1 MRFFSSL
8 TTKPLPAR
16 FERLLTGLFF
26 GLLLVTGLLLHRDYG
41 VSADERVDRLNGMV
55 NVKYIAEL
63 VAPALVQNQAGYQL
77 IPPLK
82 NYIENDHGV
91 AFEIPMALISFVL
104 TRGDSQAA
112 YYVRHFCI
120 FLVFVAGVYALF
132 RLGSWYLGG
141 WRWGLFTALL
151 LVLSPRLFADAF
163 YNAKDIV
170 FMALF
175 TLSIYS
181 LLRFIQRPSLPR
193 TLLHAVLTA
202 LTVDIRILGMLL
214 VAFTVGMVGLE
225 LVFGSHKQP
234 GTHRQLVRCTLLYL
248 VVTPVAIL
256 IGWPALWEAPVTN
269 LLASFHSLSKYPF
282 KGTLLYWGNAI
293 HLPIDPMPW
302 HYIPGWILAT
312 TPLAYTLA
320 AAGGILLMLR
330 TLLKA
335 WRTFLSTPEH
345 RQNLLLLLWLLV
357 PPLLVIGL
365 NSILYNAWRHLFFI
379 YPALLILA
387 VRGLQYLYVLTRH
400 ASPARAWAASFL
412 LTAAALEGTY
422 TVVRMIRLHP
432 HQYVYFSFLPP
443 STAERLFELDYWG
456 LSYRQGLEWVLAHD
470 PNPQITISGN
480 PSYLDNNMLILPP
493 SQRARLRYI
502 PSRAETPTEARY
514 FLTAYHYY
522 GGRPKTYPDSLGREV
537 YTIRADGLRIF
548 SVFKRW

>member
-1 MRFFSSL
+1 MID
-8 TTKPLPAR
+8 
-16 FERLLTGLFF
+16 RLLPHRQQRLITGLFL
-26 GLLLVTGLLLHRDYG
+26 GLLLLTGLLLHRDYG

-55 NVKYIAEL
+55 NVKYMAEL
-63 VAPALVQNQAGYQL
+63 VAPALVRNQAGYHL

-82 NYIENDHGV
+82 KYIENDHGV
-91 AFEIPMALISFVL
+91 AFEIPMALVSFVL
-104 TRGDSQAA
+104 TRGDAQAA
-112 YYVRHFCI
+112 YYVRHLCI

-132 RLGSWYLGG
+132 RLSGIYLKS
-141 WRWGLFTALL
+141 WRWALLTALL

-175 TLSIYS
+175 TLGIYS
-181 LLRFIQRPSLPR
+181 LLRFIRQPSLLR
-193 TLLHAVLTA
+193 ALLHALVTA

-214 VAFTVGMVGLE
+214 AAFTVGMVGLE
-225 LVFGSHKQP
+225 LLSRPNEQR
-234 GTHRQLVRCTLLYL
+234 TDNRQLMRSTLLYL
-248 VVTPVAIL
+248 AVTPVAVL
-256 IGWPALWEAPVTN
+256 IGWPALWEAPLTN

-282 KGTLLYWGNAI
+282 KGTLLYWGNFI
-293 HLPIDPMPW
+293 HLPADPLPW
-302 HYIPGWILAT
+302 HYIPGWILVT

-320 AAGGILLMLR
+320 GVGGFLL
-330 TLLKA
+330 TLHSLLSP
-335 WRTFLSTPEH
+335 WRTFLRTPEH
-345 RQNLLLLLWLLV
+345 RRNLLLLLWLLV

-387 VRGLQYLYVLTRH
+387 VRGLQYLYSLTRH
-400 ASPARAWAASFL
+400 ASKARVWAATL
-412 LTAAALEGTY
+412 LLVAGVEVAYTA
-422 TVVRMIRLHP
+422 VRMVRMHP

-443 STAERLFELDYWG
+443 IAAERLFELDYWG
-456 LSYRQGLEWVLAHD
+456 LSYREGLEWVLAHD

-502 PSRAETPTEARY
+502 PSRAETPTDARY

-522 GGRPKTYPDSLGREV
+522 GARPKTYPDSLGREV

>member
-1 MRFFSSL
+1 MTFFSRL
-8 TTKPLPAR
+8 INKLLPAR
-16 FERLLTGLFF
+16 HQRLITSSFF
-26 GLLLVTGLLLHRDYG
+26 GLLLLTGLLLHRDYG

-63 VAPALVQNQAGYQL
+63 VAPALVRNQAGYNL

-82 NYIENDHGV
+82 NHIENDHGV
-91 AFEIPMALISFVL
+91 VFEIPMALVSFVL
-104 TRGDSQAA
+104 TRGDAQAA
-112 YYVRHFCI
+112 YYVRHLCT

-132 RLGSWYLGG
+132 RLSSLYLRS
-141 WRWGLFTALL
+141 WRWGLLTALL
-151 LVLSPRLFADAF
+151 LVLSPRLFADGF

-170 FMALF
+170 FMSLF

-181 LLRFIQRPSLPR
+181 LLRFIQQPSFLR
-193 TLLHAVLTA
+193 ALLHALFTA

-225 LVFGSHKQP
+225 LLLRPTEQRAAN
-234 GTHRQLVRCTLLYL
+234 RQLIQGTLLYL
-248 VVTPVAIL
+248 VATPVAIL
-256 IGWPALWEAPVTN
+256 IGWPALWEAPMTN

-282 KGTLLYWGNAI
+282 SGTLLYWGNLI
-293 HLPIDPMPW
+293 HVPADPLPW
-302 HYIPGWILAT
+302 HYIPGWILVT
-312 TPLAYTLA
+312 TPLTYTLA
-320 AAGGILLMLR
+320 AVGGFLLTLRPLLRQWRTWLR
-330 TLLKA
+330 TIA
-335 WRTFLSTPEH
+335 H
-345 RQNLLLLLWLLV
+345 RRDLLLVLWLLV

-387 VRGLQYLYVLTRH
+387 VRGLQYLYILTRH
-400 ASPARAWAASFL
+400 TPQTRAWAASL
-412 LTAAALEGTY
+412 LLAATGLEGTY
-422 TVVRMIRLHP
+422 TVVRMVKLHP
-432 HQYVYFSFLPP
+432 HQYVYFSFLRPAP
-443 STAERLFELDYWG
+443 AERLFELDYWG
-456 LSYRQGLEWVLAHD
+456 LSYREGLEWVLAHD
-470 PNPQITISGN
+470 SSPQITISGN

-493 SQRARLRYI
+493 SQRVRLRYI

>member
-1 MRFFSSL
+1 ML
-8 TTKPLPAR
+8 V
-16 FERLLTGLFF
+16 LL
-26 GLLLVTGLLLHRDYG
+26 GLLLHHDYG

-63 VAPALVQNQAGYQL
+63 IAPTLVQNQAGYRL

-91 AFEIPMALISFVL
+91 AFEIPMALVSFVL
-104 TRGDSQAA
+104 TRGDAQVG
-112 YYVRHFCI
+112 YYVRHLCI

-132 RLGSWYLGG
+132 RLSSLYLKS
-141 WRWGLFTALL
+141 WRWGLLTTLL

-181 LLRFIQRPSLPR
+181 LLCFIRQPSLPR
-193 TLLHAVLTA
+193 ALLHALVTA

-225 LVFGSHKQP
+225 LLSRSNEQRVLN
-234 GTHRQLVRCTLLYL
+234 RQLVQSTLLYL
-248 VVTPVAIL
+248 AITPVAIL
-256 IGWPALWEAPVTN
+256 IGWPALWEAPLTN

-282 KGTLLYWGNAI
+282 KGTLLYWGNTI
-293 HLPIDPMPW
+293 HLPVDPMPW
-302 HYIPGWILAT
+302 HYIPGWILVT
-312 TPLAYTLA
+312 TPLAYSLA
-320 AAGGILLMLR
+320 AVGGFLLTLR
-330 TLLKA
+330 SLLRP
-335 WRTFLSTPEH
+335 WRPFLRTPEH

-387 VRGLQYLYVLTRH
+387 VWGLQHLYTLSRH
-400 ASPARAWAASFL
+400 ASRLRAWAATML
-412 LTAAALEGTY
+412 LAAAALEGAY
-422 TVVRMIRLHP
+422 TVVRMVRLHP

-456 LSYRQGLEWVLAHD
+456 LSYREGLEWVLAHD

-493 SQRARLRYI
+493 SQRTRLHYI
-502 PSRAETPTEARY
+502 PSQAETPTEARY

-522 GGRPKTYPDSLGREV
+522 GARPKTYPDSLGREV

>member
-1 MRFFSSL
+1 MINKL
-8 TTKPLPAR
+8 LPAR
-16 FERLLTGLFF
+16 HQRLIVGSFF
-26 GLLLVTGLLLHRDYG
+26 GLLVLLGLLLHRDYG

-63 VAPALVQNQAGYQL
+63 VVPALVRNQAGYEL

-91 AFEIPMALISFVL
+91 AFEIPMALVSFVL
-104 TRGDSQAA
+104 TRGDAQAA
-112 YYVRHFCI
+112 YYLRHFCI

-132 RLGSWYLGG
+132 RLSTLYLKS
-141 WRWGLFTALL
+141 WRWGLLTALL
-151 LVLSPRLFADAF
+151 LVISPRLFADAF

-170 FMALF
+170 FMSLF
-175 TLSIYS
+175 TLGIYS
-181 LLRFIQRPSLPR
+181 LLRFVRQPTLPR
-193 TLLHAVLTA
+193 ALLHALITA
-202 LTVDIRILGMLL
+202 LAVDIRILGMLL
-214 VAFTVGMVGLE
+214 VAFTVGMLGLE
-225 LVFGSHKQP
+225 VLFRPNDQR
-234 GTHRQLVRCTLLYL
+234 TANRQLIKGAGVYL
-248 VVTPVAIL
+248 AATPVAIL
-256 IGWPALWEAPVTN
+256 IGWPALWEAPFAN

-282 KGTLLYWGNAI
+282 RGTLLYWGNTI
-293 HLPIDPMPW
+293 HLPVDPMPW
-302 HYIPGWILAT
+302 HYIPGWILVT
-312 TPLAYTLA
+312 TPVAYTLG
-320 AAGGILLMLR
+320 AAGGFLLTLFA
-330 TLLKA
+330 LLKQ
-335 WRTFLSTPEH
+335 WRTFLQTPEH

-387 VRGLQYLYVLTRH
+387 VRGLYYLYCLARY
-400 ASPARAWAASFL
+400 ASRTRAWVASLLLVAAG
-412 LTAAALEGTY
+412 LEGVY
-422 TVVRMIRLHP
+422 TVVRMVRLHP

-443 STAERLFELDYWG
+443 SAAERLFELDYWG
-456 LSYRQGLEWVLAHD
+456 LSYREGLEWVLAHD

-502 PSRAETPTEARY
+502 PSHAETPTEACY

-522 GGRPKTYPDSLGREV
+522 GARPKTYPDSLGREV